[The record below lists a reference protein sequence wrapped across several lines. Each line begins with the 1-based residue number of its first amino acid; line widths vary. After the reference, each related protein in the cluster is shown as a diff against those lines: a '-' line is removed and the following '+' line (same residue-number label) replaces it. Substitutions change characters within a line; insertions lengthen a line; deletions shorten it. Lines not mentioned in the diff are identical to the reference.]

1 MSAVIPCPC
10 GGVPAGSSLI
20 ECCGPALAGEVW
32 PETAEALMR
41 SRYTA
46 FALCDDDHLFR
57 TWHPRTRPVDSTAD
71 RTTQWLGL
79 EIEDVTGGGPEDEEG
94 TVTFTARFRDLMAQ
108 GRMHEKSRFVR
119 RAGRWM
125 YLDPIE

>member
-1 MSAVIPCPC
+1 MADVTPCPC
-10 GGVPAGSSLI
+10 GGMPAGAAFA
-20 ECCGPALAGEVW
+20 ECCGPALRGEVW

-46 FALCDDDHLFR
+46 FALRHDDHLFR
-57 TWHPRTRPVDSTAD
+57 TWHPRTRPADPSAD
-71 RTTQWLGL
+71 RVTTWTGL
-79 EIEDVTGGGPEDEEG
+79 EIEEVAGGGPEDEVG
-94 TVTFTARFRDLMAQ
+94 TVTFTARFRDAMAQ

-125 YLDPIE
+125 YLEPIE